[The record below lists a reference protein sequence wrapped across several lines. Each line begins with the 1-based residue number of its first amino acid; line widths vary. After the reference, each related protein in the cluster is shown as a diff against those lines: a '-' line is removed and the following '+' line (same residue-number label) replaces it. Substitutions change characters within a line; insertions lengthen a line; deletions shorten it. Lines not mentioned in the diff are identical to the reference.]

1 MLTEE
6 VFSTV
11 RSVQADGTW
20 ESKHGVLYSYEYTM
34 SDGVSFK
41 ANHKSPGNAFK
52 VGDHC
57 TYSIT
62 KENQYGKLGK
72 IRHADYEKPDKF
84 QYNPVAPLGKGDDGL
99 KGVKIGHAI
108 TNAVSLVCATGLVK
122 DGDKSLSLKKSIKTY
137 AELILQVSEELAN
150 PGKANVSER
159 VNEVA
164 KQLDAEVK
172 STEKLPVEESSDLP
186 F

>member
-1 MLTEE
+1 MITEA

-34 SDGVSFK
+34 DDGVSFK
-41 ANHKSPGNAFK
+41 ANHKSPTNAFK

-84 QYNPVAPLGKGDDGL
+84 QYNKPTSTKGDDGL

-137 AELILQVSEELAN
+137 AELILQISEELAN
-150 PGKANVSER
+150 PGQANVSEK
-159 VNEVA
+159 VQNVA
-164 KQLDAEVK
+164 KQLDAEVT
-172 STEKLPVEESSDLP
+172 STEKVESGLSDLP